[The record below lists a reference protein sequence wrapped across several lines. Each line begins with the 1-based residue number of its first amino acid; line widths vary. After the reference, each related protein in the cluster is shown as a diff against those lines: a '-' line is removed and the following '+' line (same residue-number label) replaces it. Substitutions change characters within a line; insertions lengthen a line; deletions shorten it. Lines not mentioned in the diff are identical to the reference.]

1 VTQPPI
7 SVGATYTYEF
17 TIPDSPGTFFY
28 HPHSAGDRQQAL
40 GLHGAFIIDVP
51 QAAPGYDQ
59 EYTIQLG
66 EWRMTNG
73 ETMPAMELAGMLP
86 NFFTINGKAFPATE
100 TINAKVG
107 ERILVRFIGSGQFI
121 HPMHI
126 HGGPFQIVG
135 TDGYPVPEGARLT
148 KDTVLVGPGERY
160 DVVWEAREP
169 GKWLIHCHIAHH
181 ITNDGAEVG
190 GGGGLTMVI
199 DVTT

>member
-1 VTQPPI
+1 
-7 SVGATYTYEF
+7 VGATYTYEF